1 MQFNKNTSSGRTNII
16 AIIIKSLIGLIVIL
30 GLVFFINK
38 VDFPAPKKEIEKII
52 QMKILKLLNKK
63 NLSIVIF
70 SLFSF
75 SSFAEDKPV
84 DIWNIEKQETE
95 NISEENLSTESKQVV
110 SESSVYK
117 MQSDKNEDS
126 IKLDQELTSKT
137 IKIAGIYD
145 PQEYGLDINMW
156 SNSDGSTLK
165 KLFNNI
171 DKYELSKDASEI
183 LNISLLTNAYYPNQ
197 NITDQEFLNFKTK
210 WLIKNSNL
218 DLIEEYLIKNQV
230 TNLHPEL
237 MRYMVDRYLSQSD
250 VKKSCEIFS
259 KIKEPLE
266 DEYLSKFNLY
276 CLINYGKNEEAQL
289 ILDLKKELGFSDE
302 YFENKINYLLG
313 YIDELNKE
321 ISENSILDFHLAHRT
336 NPEFTFEPNKDT
348 PKLIWKYLSSSNLLY
363 KIQDVEISDI
373 EKISTIEK
381 ATHDKIYS
389 EEELFEFYKRFQFNI
404 NQLLNTKESYKS
416 LSSIEGKALVYQ
428 RLLLTEEPKLKLEL
442 MKILKDIFK
451 SEGIE
456 DAFDEELRKYLKQI
470 DETDVPSNFTTFYNQ
485 YIKSDEIINRR
496 IKYNNKI
503 LHQSKLVNY
512 FNGDYAKSK
521 IEEDLD
527 KFLKKIKKDKEYFLS
542 KKDIIFLEALKSD
555 GIEISKKYENLYKVN
570 KSEMPSDIQKML
582 DNKEIGAALLRV
594 IEVIG
599 PEKIEDI
606 DDDTVYFIINTLN
619 QLNTDSIRNKLLL
632 KVLPLKV

>member
-1 MQFNKNTSSGRTNII
+1 
-16 AIIIKSLIGLIVIL
+16 
-30 GLVFFINK
+30 
-38 VDFPAPKKEIEKII
+38 
-52 QMKILKLLNKK
+52 MKILKLLNKK
-63 NLSIVIF
+63 NLSIIII
-70 SLFSF
+70 SLLLSLP
-75 SSFAEDKPV
+75 SIAEEKPV
-84 DIWNIEKQETE
+84 DIWNLEKQESDSV
-95 NISEENLSTESKQVV
+95 SEENLSLEKTEQ
-110 SESSVYK
+110 ESQSSIYK
-117 MQSDKNEDS
+117 MQADKNKES
-126 IKLDQELTSKT
+126 IKLDQDLTSKT
-137 IKIAGIYD
+137 IKIAGLYD
-145 PQEYGLDINMW
+145 PEDYGLSISMW
-156 SNSDGSTLK
+156 SNSDGLLLK
-165 KLFNNI
+165 KLFENI
-171 DKYELSKDASEI
+171 NKYDLSEDASEI
-183 LNISLLTNAYYPNQ
+183 LNISLLTNAYHPSQ
-197 NITDQEFLNFKTK
+197 NITDDEFLKFKTN
-210 WLIKNSNL
+210 WLIKDSNFE
-218 DLIEEYLIKNQV
+218 LIEEYLIKNQI

-237 MRYMVDRYLSQSD
+237 MKYMVDRYLSQSD
-250 VKKSCEIFS
+250 LKKSCEIFS

-289 ILDLKKELGFSDE
+289 ILDLKKELGFQDE
-302 YFENKINYLLG
+302 YYENKINYLFG
-313 YIDELNKE
+313 YIDEANKDV
-321 ISENSILDFHLAHRT
+321 SENSILDFHLAHRT

-348 PKLIWKYLSSSNLLY
+348 PKSIWKYLSTSNLLY
-363 KIQDVEISDI
+363 KIQDLEITDI

-381 ATHDKIYS
+381 ATHDKNYS
-389 EEELFEFYKRFQFNI
+389 EEELFEFYKRFQFNLE
-404 NQLLNTKESYKS
+404 QLLNTKESYKT

-442 MKILKDIFK
+442 MKILKDIFE
-451 SEGIE
+451 SEDIGN
-456 DAFDEELRKYLKQI
+456 AFDTELAKFLKKI

-485 YIKSDEIINRR
+485 HIKNDEITNKK

-527 KFLKKIKKDKEYFLS
+527 KFLKKIKKDKKYFLS

-555 GIEISKKYENLYKVN
+555 GIEISKKYENLYEIN
-570 KSEMPSDIQKML
+570 KSEMPRDIQEMIN
-582 DNKEIGAALLRV
+582 NKETGAALLRI

-619 QLNTDSIRNKLLL
+619 QLNADLIRNKLLL

>member
-1 MQFNKNTSSGRTNII
+1 
-16 AIIIKSLIGLIVIL
+16 
-30 GLVFFINK
+30 
-38 VDFPAPKKEIEKII
+38 
-52 QMKILKLLNKK
+52 MKILKLLNNK
-63 NLSIVIF
+63 NLSIIII
-70 SLFSF
+70 SLLLSL
-75 SSFAEDKPV
+75 SSIAEEKPV
-84 DIWNIEKQETE
+84 DIWNLDKKEPQ
-95 NISEENLSTESKQVV
+95 NISEENLSVEKNEETSQ
-110 SESSVYK
+110 SSIYK
-117 MQSDKNEDS
+117 MQSNKKEES
-126 IKLDQELTSKT
+126 IKLDEELTSKT
-137 IKIAGIYD
+137 IKIAGLYD
-145 PQEYGLDINMW
+145 PQDYGLSISMW
-156 SNSDGSTLK
+156 SNSDGSILK

-171 DKYELSKDASEI
+171 DKYNLSKDASEI

-197 NITDQEFLNFKTK
+197 NITEEEFLKFKTN
-210 WLIKNSNL
+210 WLIKESNL
-218 DLIEEYLIKNQV
+218 ELIEEYLIKNQI

-237 MRYMVDRYLSQSD
+237 MRYMVDKYLSQSN

-259 KIKEPLE
+259 KIKEPLQN
-266 DEYLSKFNLY
+266 EYLSKFNLY

-289 ILDLKKELGFSDE
+289 ILDLKKELGFNDE
-302 YFENKINYLLG
+302 YFENKVNYLFG
-313 YIDELNKE
+313 YMDEANKE

-336 NPEFTFEPNKDT
+336 NSEFTFEPNKDT

-363 KIQDVEISDI
+363 KIQDVEITDI
-373 EKISTIEK
+373 DKISTIEK
-381 ATHDKIYS
+381 ATHDKNYS
-389 EEELFEFYKRFQFNI
+389 EDELFEFYKRFQFNI

-442 MKILKDIFK
+442 AKILKDIFE
-451 SEGIE
+451 SEGIGN
-456 DAFDEELRKYLKQI
+456 AFDLELEKFLKKI
-470 DETDVPSNFTTFYNQ
+470 DEVDVPSNFTTFYNQ
-485 YIKSDEIINRR
+485 NIKDDAIINKK

-521 IEEDLD
+521 IEEDLN
-527 KFLKKIKKDKEYFLS
+527 KFLKKIKKDKKYFLS

-555 GIEISKKYENLYKVN
+555 GIEIPKKYENLYEIN

-582 DNKEIGAALLRV
+582 DNKEIGAALLRI

-619 QLNTDSIRNKLLL
+619 QINADLIRNKLLL

>member
-1 MQFNKNTSSGRTNII
+1 
-16 AIIIKSLIGLIVIL
+16 
-30 GLVFFINK
+30 
-38 VDFPAPKKEIEKII
+38 
-52 QMKILKLLNKK
+52 MKILKLLNKK

-95 NISEENLSTESKQVV
+95 NISEENLSTENKQAV

-126 IKLDQELTSKT
+126 IKLDQELKSKT
-137 IKIAGIYD
+137 IKIAGLYD

-197 NITDQEFLNFKTK
+197 NITDQEFLKFKTK

-230 TNLHPEL
+230 TNIHPEL

-313 YIDELNKE
+313 YIDEVNKE

-451 SEGIE
+451 SEGID

-470 DETDVPSNFTTFYNQ
+470 DESDVPSNFTTFYNQ
-485 YIKSDEIINRR
+485 YIKSDEIINKK

-512 FNGDYAKSK
+512 FNGDYTKSK

-527 KFLKKIKKDKEYFLS
+527 KFLKKIKKDKGYFLS

>member
-1 MQFNKNTSSGRTNII
+1 
-16 AIIIKSLIGLIVIL
+16 
-30 GLVFFINK
+30 
-38 VDFPAPKKEIEKII
+38 
-52 QMKILKLLNKK
+52 MKILKLLNKK

-95 NISEENLSTESKQVV
+95 NISEENLSTENKQVV

-137 IKIAGIYD
+137 IKIAGLYD

-197 NITDQEFLNFKTK
+197 NITDQEFLKFKTK

-485 YIKSDEIINRR
+485 YIKSDEIINKR

-582 DNKEIGAALLRV
+582 DNKEVGAALLRV

>member
-1 MQFNKNTSSGRTNII
+1 
-16 AIIIKSLIGLIVIL
+16 
-30 GLVFFINK
+30 
-38 VDFPAPKKEIEKII
+38 
-52 QMKILKLLNKK
+52 MKISKLLNKK

-70 SLFSF
+70 SLISL

-84 DIWNIEKQETE
+84 DIWNLEKQKSET
-95 NISEENLSTESKQVV
+95 ISEENLSTENKQEV
-110 SESSVYK
+110 SESSIYK

-137 IKIAGIYD
+137 IKIAGLYD

-197 NITDQEFLNFKTK
+197 NITDQEFLKFKTE

-302 YFENKINYLLG
+302 YFENKINYLFG
-313 YIDELNKE
+313 YIDEANKE

-336 NPEFTFEPNKDT
+336 NPEFKFEPNKDT

-363 KIQDVEISDI
+363 KIQDVEITDI

-381 ATHDKIYS
+381 ATHDKNYS

-456 DAFDEELRKYLKQI
+456 DAFDEELRKSLKQI

-485 YIKSDEIINRR
+485 YLKSDEIINKR

-527 KFLKKIKKDKEYFLS
+527 KFLKKIKKDKKYSLS

-582 DNKEIGAALLRV
+582 DNKEIGAALLRI

>member
-1 MQFNKNTSSGRTNII
+1 
-16 AIIIKSLIGLIVIL
+16 
-30 GLVFFINK
+30 
-38 VDFPAPKKEIEKII
+38 
-52 QMKILKLLNKK
+52 MKISKLLNKK

-70 SLFSF
+70 SLISL

-84 DIWNIEKQETE
+84 DIWNLEKQESKT
-95 NISEENLSTESKQVV
+95 ISEENLSIENKQVV
-110 SESSVYK
+110 SESSIYK
-117 MQSDKNEDS
+117 MQSDKNEVS

-137 IKIAGIYD
+137 IKIAGLYD

-197 NITDQEFLNFKTK
+197 NITDQEFLKFKTE

-230 TNLHPEL
+230 TNLHPKL

-302 YFENKINYLLG
+302 YFENKINYLFG
-313 YIDELNKE
+313 YIDEANKE

-336 NPEFTFEPNKDT
+336 NSGFKFEPNKDT
-348 PKLIWKYLSSSNLLY
+348 PQLIWKYLSSSNLLY
-363 KIQDVEISDI
+363 KIQDVEITDI

-381 ATHDKIYS
+381 ATHDKNYS
-389 EEELFEFYKRFQFNI
+389 EEVLFEFYKRFQFNI

-456 DAFDEELRKYLKQI
+456 DAFDEELRKSLKQI

-485 YIKSDEIINRR
+485 YLKSDEIINKR

-527 KFLKKIKKDKEYFLS
+527 KFLKKIKKDKKYSLS

-582 DNKEIGAALLRV
+582 DNKEIGAALLRI

>member
-1 MQFNKNTSSGRTNII
+1 
-16 AIIIKSLIGLIVIL
+16 
-30 GLVFFINK
+30 
-38 VDFPAPKKEIEKII
+38 
-52 QMKILKLLNKK
+52 MKILKLLNKK

-95 NISEENLSTESKQVV
+95 NISEENLSIENKQVV

-137 IKIAGIYD
+137 IKIAGLYD

-197 NITDQEFLNFKTK
+197 NITDQEFLKFKTK

-230 TNLHPEL
+230 INLHPEL

-259 KIKEPLE
+259 KIKEPLK

-302 YFENKINYLLG
+302 YFENKINYLFG
-313 YIDELNKE
+313 YIDEANKE

-363 KIQDVEISDI
+363 KIQDVEITDI

-485 YIKSDEIINRR
+485 YIKIDEIINKK

-619 QLNTDSIRNKLLL
+619 QLNTDLIRNKLLL

>member
-1 MQFNKNTSSGRTNII
+1 
-16 AIIIKSLIGLIVIL
+16 
-30 GLVFFINK
+30 
-38 VDFPAPKKEIEKII
+38 
-52 QMKILKLLNKK
+52 MKILKLLNKK
-63 NLSIVIF
+63 NLSIIIF
-70 SLFSF
+70 SLLIT
-75 SSFAEDKPV
+75 SSPFAEDKPV
-84 DIWNIEKQETE
+84 DIWNIEKKEVDT
-95 NISEENLSTESKQVV
+95 ISEENLSDENKQEV
-110 SESSVYK
+110 SENSIYK
-117 MQSDKNEDS
+117 MQSDKKEDS
-126 IKLDQELTSKT
+126 IKLDGELTSKT
-137 IKIAGIYD
+137 IKIAGLYD
-145 PQEYGLDINMW
+145 PQDYGLSIDMW
-156 SNSDGSTLK
+156 SNSDGLTLK

-171 DKYELSKDASEI
+171 DKYDLSKDATEI

-197 NITDQEFLNFKTK
+197 NITDQEFLKYKTK
-210 WLIKNSNL
+210 WLIKNSDL

-237 MRYMVDRYLSQSD
+237 MRYIVDRYLSQSD

-289 ILDLKKELGFSDE
+289 ILDLKKELGFLDE
-302 YFENKINYLLG
+302 YFENKINYLFG
-313 YIDELNKE
+313 YIDEANKE

-363 KIQDVEISDI
+363 RIQDVEITDI

-381 ATHDKIYS
+381 ATHDKNYS
-389 EEELFEFYKRFQFNI
+389 EEDLFEFYKRFQFNI

-456 DAFDEELRKYLKQI
+456 DAFDEELRKSLKQI
-470 DETDVPSNFTTFYNQ
+470 EETDVPSNFTTFYNQ
-485 YIKSDEIINRR
+485 YIKNDEIINKK

-503 LHQSKLVNY
+503 LHQSKLINY

-527 KFLKKIKKDKEYFLS
+527 KFLKKIKKDKKYSLS

-570 KSEMPSDIQKML
+570 KSEMPSDIQKMI
-582 DNKEIGAALLRV
+582 DNKEIGAALLRI